1 MEDFV
6 KGKVGQ
12 YVNKNYYGKADYC
25 IPLIVDR
32 QVAKN
37 VMKEDPDAPA
47 MPNGYSA

>member
-37 VMKEDPDAPA
+37 VMKEDTDAPA
-47 MPNGYSA
+47 MPNGSSA